1 MHNIEEQ
8 IKNISN
14 ISFKFNTSKD
24 SKEKEKLDNEL
35 KDIII
40 NLKKQA
46 IDNFKSESD
55 VKKFLDNI
63 VKLHKYSF
71 NNQMLIWLQNPNANY
86 VASFK
91 TFSDMGYKVNKGEK
105 SIKILIPS
113 FFRLVKVKMDKEE
126 KIVPYSLLTEEE
138 KKIYKDKSDNR
149 ITFLVDKLGSFR
161 TGNVFDASQTNMPLE
176 VIEEQLNPTLI
187 HEDADALRNLV
198 AKAIYKDNLKI
209 EYVDRI
215 NNGAKGYFDIVENKI
230 VVRNDLDNLMKVKV
244 LIHEYAHAL
253 AHKHLIEQNKDYVEH
268 RSKYETEAESIS
280 YVVTKYMGMDTSS
293 YSNSYLYSWSKNKD
307 FKEIDDSLSAIINY
321 SKKIINN
328 IEYIYDK
335 DYGLYSKE
343 IKI

>member
-176 VIEEQLNPTLI
+176 AIEEQLNPTLI
-187 HEDADALRNLV
+187 HEDADALRDLV
-198 AKAIYKDNLKI
+198 TKAINKDNLKI
-209 EYVDRI
+209 EYVGRI

-253 AHKHLIEQNKDYVEH
+253 AHKHLIEQNKDYIEH